1 LQNGE
6 VTDLTRDLK
15 HGSVHRL
22 CQVTEEKDT
31 LFFFPF
37 IVAIAIFLFEI

>member
-1 LQNGE
+1 MQNGE

-22 CQVTEEKDT
+22 CQVTKEKDT
-31 LFFFPF
+31 LFFHF